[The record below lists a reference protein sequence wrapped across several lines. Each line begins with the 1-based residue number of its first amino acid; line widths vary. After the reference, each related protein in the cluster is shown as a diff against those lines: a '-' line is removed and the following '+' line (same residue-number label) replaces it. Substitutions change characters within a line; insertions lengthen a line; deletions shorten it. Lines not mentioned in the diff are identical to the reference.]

1 MSSLIVGDYVSIV
14 NSTLT
19 HYEEYFDCVLRIIKQ
34 CDIKENGNSV
44 FETVCVHDPYFRYPP
59 RYWYEKNLKKTTH
72 DKNNLKAELIN
83 RKIKQ
88 LEMKF
93 LNRKMNYYG

>member
-1 MSSLIVGDYVSIV
+1 MSSLIKVD
-14 NSTLT
+14 
-19 HYEEYFDCVLRIIKQ
+19 DIIIINKNPS
-34 CDIKENGNSV
+34 DIKEDGNSI

-59 RYWYEKNLKKTTH
+59 RYWYEKNLEKTTYN
-72 DKNNLKAELIN
+72 KNNLKAELIN

-88 LEMKF
+88 LEIKF